1 MISSVRGRLD
11 WLRRQYAPHEH
22 RPLDGY
28 AVTMGTFGVLAAGV
42 VTAAK
47 LTGRTV
53 PDRPATADVV
63 LISIA
68 THKLSRL
75 IAKDAITSPLRAPF
89 TRYSEPAGS
98 GEINEEVRD
107 EGSSLRHSL
116 GELVSCPFCLAVW
129 VATGLTTG
137 LVFAP
142 KVTRLAATVF
152 TATAVSD
159 FLQMAY
165 TMAKEAA
172 EGSSPADD
180 DEPAEDKQ
188 PSINGHALTQG

>member
-1 MISSVRGRLD
+1 MISSVRGRLNR
-11 WLRRQYAPHEH
+11 LRRDYAPHEH

-28 AVTMGTFGVLAAGV
+28 VATMGAFGLLAGSLAA
-42 VTAAK
+42 AAK
-47 LTGRTV
+47 LTAKPV
-53 PDRPATADVV
+53 PDRPATADIV

-89 TRYSEPAGS
+89 TRFAEPGGS

-107 EGSSLRHSL
+107 QGSSLRHSL

-129 VATGLTTG
+129 VATGLTSG

-142 KVTRLAATVF
+142 RLTRLAATVF
-152 TATAVSD
+152 TATAASD

-165 TMAKEAA
+165 SLAKEAA
-172 EGSSPADD
+172 EGDHQSDEDDRPAL
-180 DEPAEDKQ
+180 AQ
-188 PSINGHALTQG
+188 AA